1 MSLAAISL
9 IALVA
14 ALVIS
19 CFSEI
24 NIGVLAIVFAWIV
37 GVHVGGMKVDQVI
50 AGFPTALFLTLVAL
64 TLLFAQAQV
73 NGTLDRFA
81 RRAVRLCGG
90 NAGVIPMMF
99 FVLTALLSS
108 IGPGNIA
115 ATALMAPLGM
125 AVAGRYSISPFLMAI
140 MIANGASAGSLSPIA
155 PTGVVVNGI
164 VAKMGITGVQWP
176 IYLNNLMI
184 HVIVAFAGYFA
195 FGGLKL
201 FARTGPGVP
210 RAAAVAV
217 GGVGAFPNGVTVS
230 ADPDPDAEDL
240 PFEVRHWLTL
250 AVIATLVVTAIA
262 FQANVGMTAFVC
274 ALVLT
279 FARAAD
285 DGEAVKRMPWKV
297 ILMVTGVTVL
307 VALLEK
313 TGGLD
318 LFANFLAYL
327 ATPATSTAVTAFF
340 TGLISIYS
348 SKTGVVLPALLPT
361 VPGLIEKMGGGEPM
375 AIISSMNTGGHL
387 VDVSPLS
394 TLGALCLANAPPGT
408 DTRRLFNQLMAW
420 GLSMS
425 VVGAIVCWIFFG
437 L

>member
-9 IALVA
+9 TALVV

-24 NIGVLAIVFAWIV
+24 NIGILAIVSAWVV
-37 GVHVGGMKVDQVI
+37 GVYFGGLPLTQVI
-50 AGFPTALFLTLVAL
+50 AGFPTALFLTLVGL
-64 TLLFAQAQV
+64 TLLFSQAQV

-81 RRAVRLCGG
+81 RRAVHLCRG

-99 FVLTALLSS
+99 FAMTALLSS
-108 IGPGNIA
+108 IGPGNVA
-115 ATALMAPLGM
+115 STALMAPLGM
-125 AVAGRYSISPFLMAI
+125 AIAGRYSISPFLMTI

-155 PTGVVVNGI
+155 PTGVIVNGL

-184 HVIVAFAGYFA
+184 HTIVAFSGYFL
-195 FGGLKL
+195 FGGLAL
-201 FARTGPGVP
+201 FGRRPATAGQAD
-210 RAAAVAV
+210 AAAAPA
-217 GGVGAFPNGVTVS
+217 GSAADETAFS
-230 ADPDPDAEDL
+230 A
-240 PFEVRHWLTL
+240 RHWLTL
-250 AVIATLVVTAIA
+250 AMITTLVVSAIV
-262 FQANVGMTAFVC
+262 FKTDVGMTAFAC

-279 FARAAD
+279 FVRAAD

-307 VALLEK
+307 VGLLEK

-318 LFANFLAYL
+318 LFSSFLARL
-327 ATPATSTAVTAFF
+327 ATPATSTLVTAFF

-348 SKTGVVLPALLPT
+348 STTGVVLPALIPT
-361 VPGLIEKMGGGEPM
+361 VPGLIAKMGGGDAM
-375 AIISSMNTGGHL
+375 AIISSMNSGGHL

-394 TLGALCLANAPPGT
+394 TLGALCLAAAPPGT
-408 DTRRLFNQLMAW
+408 NTRRLFNQLMAW

-425 VVGAIVCWIFFG
+425 VVGAIVCWVVFG
-437 L
+437 LL

>member
-9 IALVA
+9 SALVA

-24 NIGVLAIVFAWIV
+24 NIGILAIVSAWVV
-37 GVHVGGMKVDQVI
+37 GVYFGGLPLAQVI
-50 AGFPTALFLTLVAL
+50 AGFPTALFLTLVGL
-64 TLLFAQAQV
+64 TLLFSQAQV

-81 RRAVRLCGG
+81 KRAVHLCRG

-99 FVLTALLSS
+99 FAMTALLSS
-108 IGPGNIA
+108 IGPGNVA
-115 ATALMAPLGM
+115 STALMAPLGM
-125 AVAGRYSISPFLMAI
+125 AIAGRYNISPFLMTI

-155 PTGVVVNGI
+155 PTGVIVNGL
-164 VAKMGITGVQWP
+164 VAKMGITGAQWP

-184 HVIVAFAGYFA
+184 HTIVAFSGYFL
-195 FGGLKL
+195 FGGLAL
-201 FARTGPGVP
+201 FGRPSGTGSEAD
-210 RAAAVAV
+210 AAARL
-217 GGVGAFPNGVTVS
+217 
-230 ADPDPDAEDL
+230 ADPAADDTA
-240 PFEVRHWLTL
+240 FTARHWLTL
-250 AVIATLVVTAIA
+250 AMITTLVVCAIV
-262 FQANVGMTAFVC
+262 FKTDVGMTAFAC

-279 FARAAD
+279 FLRAAD

-307 VALLEK
+307 VGLLEK

-318 LFANFLAYL
+318 LFSNFLARL
-327 ATPATSTAVTAFF
+327 ATPATSTLVTAFF

-348 SKTGVVLPALLPT
+348 STTGVVLPALIPT
-361 VPGLIEKMGGGEPM
+361 VPGLIAKMGGGDAM
-375 AIISSMNTGGHL
+375 AIISSMNSGGHL

-394 TLGALCLANAPPGT
+394 TLGALCLAAAPPGT
-408 DTRRLFNQLMAW
+408 NTRRLFNQLMAW

-425 VVGAIVCWIFFG
+425 VVGAIVCWVVFG
-437 L
+437 LL